1 MWSELCFNRIP
12 AAVWRRVEGC
22 SREAVAATQGR
33 GAGGAK
39 RAGGR
44 GQASGSDVASAVSC
58 EGGASR
64 FADRWE
70 VGYQEKTLAR
80 RYSQTVGPSHWK
92 DRVALSRGR
101 GGCQRSWLGLGEH
114 RRSERIPRHPRSGAG
129 QLDVGVFWVLL

>member
-12 AAVWRRVEGC
+12 TAVWRRVEGC

-44 GQASGSDVASAVSC
+44 GQANGSDVASAVSC
-58 EGGASR
+58 DGGAGR

-70 VGYQEKTLAR
+70 VGYQEKRLAR
-80 RYSQTVGPSHWK
+80 SCSQTVGPSHWK
-92 DRVALSRGR
+92 GS
-101 GGCQRSWLGLGEH
+101 CSQ
-114 RRSERIPRHPRSGAG
+114 PRSGRLPEELAG
-129 QLDVGVFWVLL
+129 VGGAQAL